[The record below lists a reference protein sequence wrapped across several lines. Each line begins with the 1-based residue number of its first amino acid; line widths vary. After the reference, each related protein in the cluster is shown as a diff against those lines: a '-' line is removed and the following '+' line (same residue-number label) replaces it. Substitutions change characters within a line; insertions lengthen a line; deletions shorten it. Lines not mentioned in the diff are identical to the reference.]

1 MNKTHACVARRRF
14 LGHQGKF
21 VTKEAKLQ
29 RAKTEFQNE
38 RRI

>member
-14 LGHQGKF
+14 LGHEGKF
-21 VTKEAKLQ
+21 VTKEAKL
-29 RAKTEFQNE
+29 RGAKTELHDE